1 MLYPLYDYYQ
11 SSKLTLEEI
20 VDDYLK
26 NFYHRRYS
34 QSKSENVEKRVQN
47 SKKIAAIDTISIQKH
62 VIPNSIDFGS
72 AINETLW
79 FIFQSNSTQ
88 ALAVLIAAREWNKR
102 VNRKYHICSEKEIR
116 DKALYIFKKYSIYEE
131 MTQKGFEEMTRKIDS
146 ADEKNKCPKPLN
158 ISFSESDKSK
168 LMEKEYQDKVILIM
182 ADGGTKEQI
191 QIKLELLLN
200 KRKKTQEM
208 LLVEKSFRDF
218 FRKAFESKHDEI
230 MSKSHGDM
238 LMQRINASTILLSVL
253 QEIDDAASEDE
264 NVKTMKELGNQYG
277 ISFNLIKNEE
287 YQKALS
293 RYDANNQDVKKGG
306 KEDFYKRFQAS
317 MEERFGITPND
328 IESTMKGLNLAP
340 DLSKNDNIENKLLNL
355 AKEGVDYIGKNFREL
370 DEKGYYEALLL
381 CTTFVLDLGTNHQN
395 EIDLDKMED
404 RYFLLLF
411 DTMIHCQL
419 KDEID
424 FINKRIGFYTEEMEK
439 LQRNKNNSAFIYSVL
454 YYNPLCNN
462 PFDNFSVTF
471 ADLEFINAFDIVL
484 KMTKKM
490 LLEKKMRIIE
500 DDIVNLLED

>member
-11 SSKLTLEEI
+11 LSKLTLEEI

-26 NFYHRRYS
+26 NFYHKRYS

-47 SKKIAAIDTISIQKH
+47 SKKISSIDAVSIQKH
-62 VIPNSIDFGS
+62 VVPNSIDFGS

-79 FIFQSNSTQ
+79 FMFQSNSTQ
-88 ALAVLIAAREWNKR
+88 VLAVLIAAREWNKR
-102 VNRKYHICSEKEIR
+102 VNRKYHICREKEIR

-131 MTQKGFEEMTRKIDS
+131 MTQKRFDVMTQKTDDENEES
-146 ADEKNKCPKPLN
+146 GYPKSSN
-158 ISFSESDKSK
+158 SQF
-168 LMEKEYQDKVILIM
+168 
-182 ADGGTKEQI
+182 
-191 QIKLELLLN
+191 
-200 KRKKTQEM
+200 KTQE
-208 LLVEKSFRDF
+208 KNIG
-218 FRKAFESKHDEI
+218 KADE
-230 MSKSHGDM
+230 D
-238 LMQRINASTILLSVL
+238 L
-253 QEIDDAASEDE
+253 
-264 NVKTMKELGNQYG
+264 Y
-277 ISFNLIKNEE
+277 
-287 YQKALS
+287 
-293 RYDANNQDVKKGG
+293 KKL
-306 KEDFYKRFQAS
+306 QAS
-317 MEERFGITPND
+317 MSERFGISQDD
-328 IESTMKGLNLAP
+328 IEDTLEKLNLAP

-381 CTTFVLDLGTNHQN
+381 CTTFVIDLGTNHQN

-471 ADLEFINAFDIVL
+471 ADLEFIDAFDIVL

>member
-1 MLYPLYDYYQ
+1 MQYPLYDYYQ
-11 SSKLTLEEI
+11 LSKLTLEEI

-26 NFYHRRYS
+26 NFYYKRYS

-47 SKKIAAIDTISIQKH
+47 SKKIAAIDAVSIRKH
-62 VIPNSIDFGS
+62 VVPNSIDFGS
-72 AINETLW
+72 AINETFW
-79 FIFQSNSTQ
+79 FMFQSNSTQ

-131 MTQKGFEEMTRKIDS
+131 MSQKRYEEMTRKIDS
-146 ADEKNKCPKPLN
+146 ADEKNNCPKPLN
-158 ISFSESDKSK
+158 VSFSESDKSK

-230 MSKSHGDM
+230 LSKSHGDM
-238 LMQRINASTILLSVL
+238 LMQKINASTILLSVL
-253 QEIDDAASEDE
+253 QEIDDATSGDE
-264 NVKTMKELGNQYG
+264 NVKTMVEIGNQYG

-293 RYDANNQDVKKGG
+293 RYNTNIQDE
-306 KEDFYKRFQAS
+306 KEREKEGFNKRFQAS
-317 MEERFGITPND
+317 MEERFGITPDD

-340 DLSKNDNIENKLLNL
+340 DFSENDNIENKLLNL

-370 DEKGYYEALLL
+370 DEKGYYDALLL
-381 CTTFVLDLGTNHQN
+381 CTTFVIDLGTDHQN

-419 KDEID
+419 KDEIG

-439 LQRNKNNSAFIYSVL
+439 LQRDVNNSAYIYSVI
-454 YYNPLCNN
+454 YYNPLCDN
-462 PFDNFSVTF
+462 PLDNFSVTF
-471 ADLEFINAFDIVL
+471 ADLEIINAFDIVL
-484 KMTKKM
+484 KKTKKM
-490 LLEKKMRIIE
+490 LLERK
-500 DDIVNLLED
+500 LEIMEP